1 MRKEYR
7 TFTKHS
13 PLHFDTIHREI
24 TYDNN
29 GNIVDVQDRN
39 LSEEFRK
46 EIRSQDKA
54 QKEIQRKKQIKN
66 SKEIWKNMS
75 KADKQLVY
83 FGYTCLFIAFLIV
96 IFLFIYDSCV
106 PG

>member
-39 LSEEFRK
+39 LSREFRIEQRELNK
-46 EIRSQDKA
+46 
-54 QKEIQRKKQIKN
+54 IQRNKEMKVKRDVAEKQWRNMPLDQK
-66 SKEIWKNMS
+66 IW
-75 KADKQLVY
+75 VY
-83 FGYTCLFIAFLIV
+83 IGYILIV
-96 IFLFIYDSCV
+96 LIFIGPIILSWFIN
-106 PG
+106 